1 MALAFLEV
9 IRTIK
14 RSMSMA
20 DAKNISQATVRAH
33 ESLVREEDLDDLE
46 ALKRDLL
53 ARVEKAHDDGRIYLM
68 SQYTRLVALISP
80 EIKRIRDRFDRE
92 VLASV
97 RKDEKALRLAAR
109 AKSEQA
115 DKA

>member
-1 MALAFLEV
+1 MV
-9 IRTIK
+9 
-14 RSMSMA
+14 
-20 DAKNISQATVRAH
+20 NNPNNVSQATIRAH
-33 ESLVREEDLDDLE
+33 QATVREEDLEDLE

-53 ARVEKAHDDGRIYLM
+53 DRVNKARADGRIYLM

-97 RKDEKALRLAAR
+97 RKDEKALREAAR
-109 AKSEQA
+109 TKSEQA
-115 DKA
+115 AEA

>member
-1 MALAFLEV
+1 
-9 IRTIK
+9 
-14 RSMSMA
+14 MA
-20 DAKNISQATVRAH
+20 DANTVIQGTIRAQAT
-33 ESLVREEDLDDLE
+33 VREEDLEDLE

-53 ARVEKAHDDGRIYLM
+53 DRVNKAHADGRIYLM

-97 RKDEKALRLAAR
+97 RKDEKALREAAR
-109 AKSEQA
+109 TKSEQA
-115 DKA
+115 NEA